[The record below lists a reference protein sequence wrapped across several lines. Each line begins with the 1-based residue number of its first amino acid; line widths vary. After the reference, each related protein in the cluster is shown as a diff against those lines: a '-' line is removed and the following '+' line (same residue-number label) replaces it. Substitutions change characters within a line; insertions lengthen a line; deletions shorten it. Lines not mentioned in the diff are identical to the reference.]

1 MQSRP
6 EFKGVESARSPETI
20 VFGTLVDVDDQ
31 VHHTPKNDPPKPSAE
46 TETRRNIGSTVF
58 GMAHEV
64 GYARVSKREQNPD
77 AQEAELRAADG
88 QLRADRMAGGG
99 TADIPVALERA

>member
-1 MQSRP
+1 
-6 EFKGVESARSPETI
+6 
-20 VFGTLVDVDDQ
+20 
-31 VHHTPKNDPPKPSAE
+31 
-46 TETRRNIGSTVF
+46 
-58 GMAHEV
+58 MAHEV